1 MNDGLKS
8 VMVVIAVGEGKH
20 GDGLWEKRVSCV
32 AIAAIANNGKPRCC
46 CCLLTRRRH
55 MRENQ
60 KPVSIE
66 ARMSDRN
73 RIGDYELLEK
83 RNEGYRN
90 NGGNEA

>member
-1 MNDGLKS
+1 
-8 VMVVIAVGEGKH
+8 
-20 GDGLWEKRVSCV
+20 
-32 AIAAIANNGKPRCC
+32 
-46 CCLLTRRRH
+46 

-83 RNEGYRN
+83 RNERYKAHSKQLDIE
-90 NGGNEA
+90 NGLTNSKHAIELHMRPY